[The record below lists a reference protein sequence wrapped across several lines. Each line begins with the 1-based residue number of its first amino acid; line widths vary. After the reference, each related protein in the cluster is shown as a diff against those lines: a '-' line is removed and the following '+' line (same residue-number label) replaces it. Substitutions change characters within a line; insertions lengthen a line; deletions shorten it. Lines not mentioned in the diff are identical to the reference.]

1 MLSQYIT
8 HLILLSLCSHFPT
21 DTSLRI
27 GLIVICYHL
36 SLATYDAAGNLTLPV
51 QRGELYRLFRE
62 LKCTHLACLAAS
74 DTLRYGAAEQGR
86 HSFGQ
91 WALIG

>member
-1 MLSQYIT
+1 MFLEDLTLKGTKVSLTPIGIRSMLSQYIT

-51 QRGELYRLFRE
+51 PKRVN
-62 LKCTHLACLAAS
+62 CTGFS
-74 DTLRYGAAEQGR
+74 E
-86 HSFGQ
+86 S
-91 WALIG
+91 